1 MIPEDPEIDRSK
13 DAVNK
18 PEEPGNDKGSN
29 ERRDEDKEARDELP
43 FERDPD
49 RHRCHRAA
57 IAPLRGQLTAVAR
70 TALLIDLF
78 GNIIRDIEVCV
89 YVLNIVVVFKGIYK
103 PHHLLG
109 SLLVEDDIGL
119 RQHGDFG

>member
-1 MIPEDPEIDRSK
+1 MIPEDPEIDRLK
-13 DAVNK
+13 DAVNE
-18 PEEPGNDKGSN
+18 PEEPGNGKDRN
-29 ERRDEDKEARDELP
+29 ECRDEDKEARDEFPL
-43 FERDPD
+43 ERDPD
-49 RHRCHRAA
+49 RHCCHRTA
-57 IAPLRGQLTAVAR
+57 ISPLRRQLTAMTR
-70 TALLIDLF
+70 MALLIDLF
-78 GNIIRDIEVCV
+78 GNIIRDIEVGI